1 MDKFRTCLYPPPP
14 HSDSLMTSILVISE
28 YWSTY
33 NVNLSLHSNKGN
45 AWVTETFL
53 LIYFQLLGK
62 IFRVNVA
69 LCYNPNVNRFL
80 FFIINW
86 ELCDIQIRPL
96 ISCLTVVTSC
106 LSDTVIPQNWT
117 LHYRETLLGHSEM
130 FKIIGPYLE
139 RGFPTQHVESN
150 VQINRTLGHPRRYKS
165 RHNQKIL

>member
-1 MDKFRTCLYPPPP
+1 MTILTDKHIKITISIFPGRKFNPPTQNRINFGSFFSRLWEQYSEAISHKWTNLEPVYTPP
-14 HSDSLMTSILVISE
+14 HSDSLTTSILAISE

-33 NVNLSLHSNKGN
+33 NVNLSLHFNKGN

-80 FFIINW
+80 FFIINR

-117 LHYRETLLGHSEM
+117 LH
-130 FKIIGPYLE
+130 
-139 RGFPTQHVESN
+139 
-150 VQINRTLGHPRRYKS
+150 
-165 RHNQKIL
+165 